1 MHSNNKEMETVMGY
15 MNNAKLAVEKA
26 QEDQTGFS
34 EAQQQVKLAEEILN
48 EAKHNPTINTK
59 VNAQEMQRATD
70 LLRLIE
76 ETNQAINRQT

>member
-1 MHSNNKEMETVMGY
+1 MHSNNKDMETVMEY
-15 MNNAKLAVEKA
+15 MNSAKLAVEKA

-48 EAKHNPTINTK
+48 EAKHNPVINNQ
-59 VNAQEMQRATD
+59 VNAREMQRATD

-76 ETNQAINRQT
+76 ETNQAINHQT

>member
-1 MHSNNKEMETVMGY
+1 MHSNNKDIETVMGY

-34 EAQQQVKLAEEILN
+34 VAQQQVKLAEEILN

-59 VNAQEMQRATD
+59 VNAQELQRATD

-76 ETNQAINRQT
+76 ETNQATNRQT